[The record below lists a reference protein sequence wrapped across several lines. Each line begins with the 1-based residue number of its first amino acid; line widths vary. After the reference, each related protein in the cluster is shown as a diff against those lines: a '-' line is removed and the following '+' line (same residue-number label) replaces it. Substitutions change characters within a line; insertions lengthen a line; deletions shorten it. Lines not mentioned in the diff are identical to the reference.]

1 MGVEQLIHGSAELP
15 NLGIGIGGEDVS
27 FMIYDRLRKKLLTAE
42 NQTGIGDD
50 SLL

>member
-1 MGVEQLIHGSAELP
+1 MIHGSAERP

-27 FMIYDRLRKKLLTAE
+27 FMIHDRLRKKLLPAE
-42 NQTGIGDD
+42 NQTGIGGD